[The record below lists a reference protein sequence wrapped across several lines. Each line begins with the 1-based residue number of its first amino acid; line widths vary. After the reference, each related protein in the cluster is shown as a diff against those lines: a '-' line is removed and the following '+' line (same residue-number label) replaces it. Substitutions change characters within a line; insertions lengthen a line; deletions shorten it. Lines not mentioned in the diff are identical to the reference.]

1 MTEIT
6 ATKTDVLRVLPHPP
20 APSTLEE
27 AGLSLDLVLQLALKS
42 LHFTGEMTGA
52 ELANRLGVR
61 FSVVEPALQLVKAQ
75 HQVEIVGG
83 GMLGGPAYRYRITDA
98 GRTRAALFLQS
109 SHYVGAAPVPLGQY
123 HAYMAAY
130 KEKAPRTATRE
141 RVRRAFSHLVIGDR
155 VMDQLGP
162 AINAGHSM
170 FVYGPPGNGKTVISQ
185 AIQKLLDGDLHIPHA
200 LEVEGNIIRLFDPV
214 THEVL
219 PTDSA
224 DAGVDNKSSDID
236 RRWVRCRR
244 PLVMVGGELTL
255 EQLELSFNSVSGFYK
270 APVQAVANGGVL
282 VIDDFGRQRVAPRD
296 LLNRWIVPLESR
308 VDFLTLNS
316 GQKFELPFMTLV
328 AFATNIRPQELVD
341 EAFLRRIHYK
351 VLCESPSHDDYI
363 AIFRNYCHG
372 RNVSFDRGLVEDLL
386 ENYYKPRHISL
397 RGCHPRDLIEQ
408 SLSLAEYLG
417 NRPELTPELLR
428 AACDSYFVDES
439 TEEMSTL
446 QPHA

>member
-1 MTEIT
+1 MLASRPNVPSI
-6 ATKTDVLRVLPHPP
+6 LPHPP
-20 APSTLEE
+20 APMTLQE
-27 AGLSLDLVLQLALKS
+27 AGLSLDLLLQLVLKT
-42 LHFTGEMTGA
+42 LHFVGELSGA
-52 ELANRLGVR
+52 DIAGRLGVK
-61 FSVVEPALQLVKAQ
+61 FSVIDPGLHALKQQ
-75 HQVEIVGG
+75 HQVEVSGG
-83 GMLGGPAYRYRITDA
+83 SIIGGPSYKYRITDA
-98 GRTRAALFLQS
+98 GRVRAQLFLES
-109 SHYVGAAPVPLGQY
+109 NHYIGAAPVPLEQY
-123 HAYMAAY
+123 KRYMYQY
-130 KEKAPRTATRE
+130 KKKAPHTATRE
-141 RVRRAFSHLVIGDR
+141 RVRQAFSHLVISDR

-185 AIQKLLDGDLHIPHA
+185 AIQKLLEGDLHVPHA
-200 LEVEGNIIRLFDPV
+200 LEIEGEIVRLFDPV
-214 THEVL
+214 VHEELVEENV
-219 PTDSA
+219 P
-224 DAGVDNKSSDID
+224 AGIDRGTEVD

-244 PLVMVGGELTL
+244 PMVMVGGELTL
-255 EQLELSFNSVSGFYK
+255 ESLELSYNATAGFYK

-282 VIDDFGRQRVAPRD
+282 VIDDFGRQRVAARD

-351 VLCESPSHDDYI
+351 VLCESPTHEDYI
-363 AIFRNYCHG
+363 VIFRNYCHT
-372 RNVSFDRGLVEDLL
+372 RNVAFNRGLVEDLL
-386 ENYYKPRHISL
+386 ENYYKPRNLSL

-417 NRPELTPELLR
+417 DAQELTPELLR
-428 AACDSYFVDES
+428 AACDSYFVDDS